1 MTEQRSGGQTPPA
14 FAFIEEATPGTS
26 REGGEGASGTCND
39 IPAYIDEYI
48 NDALKA
54 LKRQTNATD
63 VNDATDSGSTNYAP
77 VVSTASAVHAWPR
90 TSQAGIEKLSSTT
103 KDTASC
109 PDDGWRFQRN
119 AQHRP
124 IADQTYSLN
133 DAYSSGSPSHLH
145 VGPTSSIGHKKPSTS
160 HAGIVE
166 ASASLQYGARNPQ
179 TTRVQQSNTQYYTT
193 ARTSTIEGYAHNRD
207 TRSTS
212 FTLPVYRSSGGGK
225 YAVAST
231 SHAGTEESSG
241 ILGNDARIPDA
252 TGAEPWSTQYYAAR
266 GTTTVSGYTHVSE
279 RGMTSSL
286 LMVSSSSVNHAQP
299 SASRAGIEEAS
310 VIPENFARIPDA
322 TGAEPWSTHN
332 YAASGTTTVYDVSC
346 TRSTTY
352 PHLGYTSTT
361 DHTLPS
367 TSCAGMMEA
376 SASLQYDRSANE
388 AITPQMSWSSQR
400 TPHSSMFADHFQGHA
415 NSTGSGSAG
424 FTVPVYS
431 SSSGGGS
438 DDSVAST
445 SHAGMQEAS
454 SMSGNKTRYATRSG
468 GRGHQQLSGVSGN
481 VSRWRD
487 ALRGHDNQHTGD
499 TAPICKARDQSS
511 VKLSE
516 FVECCRIRDAKK
528 HECEICGKLF
538 HRAGN
543 LDVHKRT
550 HTGEKP
556 YNCEICGA
564 SFAQNGALYS
574 HQLTHTDERPHV
586 CHKCSKSFKAKRY
599 LKDHLKSCCR
609 KRAFICE
616 ICDESFIDNSHLR
629 HHYARV
635 HGHIIPPE

>member
-1 MTEQRSGGQTPPA
+1 MTEQRSGGQTPPP

-26 REGGEGASGTCND
+26 REGGEGASGTCDD

-54 LKRQTNATD
+54 WKRQTNATD
-63 VNDATDSGSTNYAP
+63 VDDATDSGSTNYAS

-90 TSQAGIEKLSSTT
+90 TSHAGIEKLSSTT
-103 KDTASC
+103 RDTASC
-109 PDDGWRFQRN
+109 SEEAWRCQLN

-124 IADQTYSLN
+124 IADQTYSL
-133 DAYSSGSPSHLH
+133 DGAYSSGSPSLLQL
-145 VGPTSSIGHKKPSTS
+145 GPTSSIDHKKPSTS
-160 HAGIVE
+160 RAGMVE

-193 ARTSTIEGYAHNRD
+193 ARTSTIEGYAHNRH
-207 TRSTS
+207 TGSTS
-212 FTLPVYRSSGGGK
+212 FTLPVYSSSGGGK

-231 SHAGTEESSG
+231 SHAGSEEASG
-241 ILGNDARIPDA
+241 ILGNGARIPDA
-252 TGAEPWSTQYYAAR
+252 TGAEPW
-266 GTTTVSGYTHVSE
+266 GTHY
-279 RGMTSSL
+279 
-286 LMVSSSSVNHAQP
+286 
-299 SASRAGIEEAS
+299 
-310 VIPENFARIPDA
+310 
-322 TGAEPWSTHN
+322 

-346 TRSTTY
+346 SRSTTCL
-352 PHLGYTSTT
+352 HLESTSSI

-376 SASLQYDRSANE
+376 SASLQYDASSQYNAYEQHACVPEAFRMETFPQRDLPSANE
-388 AITPQMSWSSQR
+388 AITPQKSWSSQH
-400 TPHSSMFADHFQGHA
+400 TSHSSMFADHFQGHA

-424 FTVPVYS
+424 FTLPVYS

-438 DDSVAST
+438 DDSVACT

-454 SMSGNKTRYATRSG
+454 GMSGNETRNATRSG

-481 VSRWRD
+481 VSSRRD

-538 HRAGN
+538 HRARH

-564 SFAQNGALYS
+564 SFARNWALS
-574 HQLTHTDERPHV
+574 RHQVTHTDEKPHV

-609 KRAFICE
+609 KGAFICE
-616 ICDESFIDNSHLR
+616 KCDESFIDNSHLR

-635 HGHIIPPE
+635 HGHIILPE

>member
-1 MTEQRSGGQTPPA
+1 MTEQRSGGQTPPP

-26 REGGEGASGTCND
+26 REGGEGASGTCDD

-54 LKRQTNATD
+54 WKRQTNATD
-63 VNDATDSGSTNYAP
+63 VDDATDSGSTNYAS

-90 TSQAGIEKLSSTT
+90 TSHAGIEKLSSTT
-103 KDTASC
+103 RDTASC
-109 PDDGWRFQRN
+109 SEEAWRCQLN

-124 IADQTYSLN
+124 IADQTYSL
-133 DAYSSGSPSHLH
+133 DGAYSSGSPSLLQL
-145 VGPTSSIGHKKPSTS
+145 GPTSSIDHKKPSTS
-160 HAGIVE
+160 RAGMVE

-193 ARTSTIEGYAHNRD
+193 ARTSTIEGYAHNRH
-207 TRSTS
+207 TGSTS
-212 FTLPVYRSSGGGK
+212 FTLPVYSSSGGGK

-231 SHAGTEESSG
+231 SHAGSEEASG
-241 ILGNDARIPDA
+241 ILGNGARIPDA
-252 TGAEPWSTQYYAAR
+252 AGTEPWSTQYYVAR
-266 GTTTVSGYTHVSE
+266 GTTTVS
-279 RGMTSSL
+279 
-286 LMVSSSSVNHAQP
+286 
-299 SASRAGIEEAS
+299 
-310 VIPENFARIPDA
+310 
-322 TGAEPWSTHN
+322 
-332 YAASGTTTVYDVSC
+332 DVSC
-346 TRSTTY
+346 SRSTTCL
-352 PHLGYTSTT
+352 HLESTSSI

-376 SASLQYDRSANE
+376 SASLQYDASSQYNAYEQHACVPEAFRMETFPQRDLPSANE
-388 AITPQMSWSSQR
+388 AITPQKSWSSQH
-400 TPHSSMFADHFQGHA
+400 TSHSSMFADHFQGHA

-424 FTVPVYS
+424 FTLPVYS

-438 DDSVAST
+438 DDSVACT

-454 SMSGNKTRYATRSG
+454 GMSGNETRNATRSG

-481 VSRWRD
+481 VSSRRD

-538 HRAGN
+538 HRARH

-564 SFAQNGALYS
+564 SFARNWALS
-574 HQLTHTDERPHV
+574 RHQVTHTDEKPHV

-609 KRAFICE
+609 KGAFICE
-616 ICDESFIDNSHLR
+616 KCDESFIDNSHLR

-635 HGHIIPPE
+635 HGHIILPE